1 MLRIFV
7 LLLLLA
13 NGVYFAWT
21 EGWLQ
26 TAGFAPPVQ
35 SEPHRMGQQIAPES
49 LEILNTKQLQK
60 VQDQA
65 RVDQTPKECWQVG
78 PFDVTQANA
87 LQRALPGVLVANSWK
102 FEIVTVVKDKQSIQ
116 QYQLKIPA
124 LPSANR
130 PRLNDLTPALAGR
143 TFQPCTPSNPS

>member
-7 LLLLLA
+7 FLLVLA
-13 NGVYFAWT
+13 NGLYFAWT

-35 SEPHRMGQQIAPES
+35 GEPQRLAQQIVPES
-49 LEILNTKQLQK
+49 LEILTAKQFQK

-65 RVDQTPKECWQVG
+65 RADQTPKECWQAG
-78 PFDVTQANA
+78 PFDVAQANV
-87 LQRALPGVLVANSWK
+87 LQRALPSVLAANSWK
-102 FEIVTVVKDKQSIQ
+102 FEVIKVEKAAQVMH

-130 PRLNDLTPALAGR
+130 QRLNDLTPALAGK
-143 TFQPCTPSNPS
+143 TFQACTPS